1 MQVQVEWWQ
10 QQLAETALTCQGHGY
25 GCSAMW
31 EELPR
36 PFEQLCLTVV
46 VMSVM
51 PPHHQA
57 LWHSQ
62 RRTCGEEVAWFVL
75 CDQDLVCYGC

>member
-1 MQVQVEWWQ
+1 MQVQVEQQ

-36 PFEQLCLTVV
+36 PLERLHVAVV
-46 VMSVM
+46 VMSVT
-51 PPHHQA
+51 PHHWA
-57 LWHSQ
+57 LRHSQ

-75 CDQDLVCYGC
+75 HNRDLVANT